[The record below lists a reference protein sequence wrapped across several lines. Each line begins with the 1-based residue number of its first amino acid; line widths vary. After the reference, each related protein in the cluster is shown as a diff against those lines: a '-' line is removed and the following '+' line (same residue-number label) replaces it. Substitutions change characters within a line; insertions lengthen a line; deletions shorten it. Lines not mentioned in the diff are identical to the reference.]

1 MRGTPVSDP
10 LSQPAPCSGGSPRLL
25 SPKLHHRYN
34 DNSEKVCYYVGNKE
48 REANCNVNPG
58 GERRFMDTVKI
69 LEVKE
74 NVFDANEVNART
86 VREQLTKEG
95 RLVINVM
102 SSPGSGK
109 TTTLKMIN
117 RLIQP
122 LDPRGFDVYASRE
135 TGEEERMRPFLWR
148 YWTGGMCHM
157 DAQMTKQGL
166 DAMGMDDVDVC
177 FIENVGNLVCPA
189 EYDTGAQVNITILSV
204 PEGDDKPAKYPL
216 IYQVSELVLI
226 NKIDAMGI
234 FDFDKEL
241 VEERIH
247 KQNPEAKIIYI
258 SAKTGEGFYE
268 WIAWLKNKLQ
278 ERNA

>member
-1 MRGTPVSDP
+1 
-10 LSQPAPCSGGSPRLL
+10 
-25 SPKLHHRYN
+25 
-34 DNSEKVCYYVGNKE
+34 
-48 REANCNVNPG
+48 
-58 GERRFMDTVKI
+58 
-69 LEVKE
+69 
-74 NVFDANEVNART
+74 
-86 VREQLTKEG
+86 
-95 RLVINVM
+95 
-102 SSPGSGK
+102 
-109 TTTLKMIN
+109 
-117 RLIQP
+117 
-122 LDPRGFDVYASRE
+122 
-135 TGEEERMRPFLWR
+135 
-148 YWTGGMCHM
+148 M

-247 KQNPEAKIIYI
+247 KQPPEAKIIYI
-258 SAKTGEGFYE
+258 SAKTGEGFDE

>member
-1 MRGTPVSDP
+1 
-10 LSQPAPCSGGSPRLL
+10 
-25 SPKLHHRYN
+25 
-34 DNSEKVCYYVGNKE
+34 
-48 REANCNVNPG
+48 
-58 GERRFMDTVKI
+58 MDTVKI

-109 TTTLKMIN
+109 TTMLVRTIN
-117 RLIQP
+117 MLQP
-122 LDPRGFDVYASRE
+122 KFRVGVLE
-135 TGEEERMRPFLWR
+135 C
-148 YWTGGMCHM
+148 GMCHM

-258 SAKTGEGFYE
+258 SAKTGEGFDE

>member
-1 MRGTPVSDP
+1 MGWVV
-10 LSQPAPCSGGSPRLL
+10 
-25 SPKLHHRYN
+25 
-34 DNSEKVCYYVGNKE
+34 NSEE
-48 REANCNVNPG
+48 PLLM
-58 GERRFMDTVKI
+58 ERRFMDTVKI

-109 TTTLKMIN
+109 TTTLVRTIN
-117 RLIQP
+117 MLQPEFRVGVLECDIDASVDAQTIQAAGGKSIQ
-122 LDPRGFDVYASRE
+122 LH
-135 TGEEERMRPFLWR
+135 
-148 YWTGGMCHM
+148 TGGMCHM

-241 VEERIH
+241 VEERVH

-258 SAKTGEGFYE
+258 SAKTGEGFDE